1 MCVCAGRGPWVT
13 WGNLVERSGIQVT
26 CMCPKFF
33 APLDCPLSAWPAWS
47 PKHRMSRPKF
57 KFRRPFLEIRP
68 KMSQKS
74 SEYRKSFSPR
84 HMHSACILS
93 IWRVSGLRP
102 AHHGWKPA
110 IGEPLTLGLLYPLL
124 RLGRSTTWHPAW
136 DSGESPVRPPAR
148 DLRSRTC
155 PAWALRLHPN
165 VSHK

>member
-13 WGNLVERSGIQVT
+13 WGNLVERSGIQV
-26 CMCPKFF
+26 MCPNFF

-74 SEYRKSFSPR
+74 SEYRTASRRDTCIQHAFCQSGVSRGFDPPITGGSLQSESR
-84 HMHSACILS
+84 SLWACCIPSSVL
-93 IWRVSGLRP
+93 VGLQP
-102 AHHGWKPA
+102 GIQHG
-110 IGEPLTLGLLYPLL
+110 I
-124 RLGRSTTWHPAW
+124 LGRARC
-136 DSGESPVRPPAR
+136 VRQR